1 MTDLTPRQIL
11 DAIRD
16 ALEET
21 ARRFAK
27 DKPEPHGQER
37 RPTATV
43 AKQRTNLDGTG
54 DKIIRGEMEPQPE

>member
-11 DAIRD
+11 DAIRE

-27 DKPEPHGQER
+27 DKSQQTSDLPQAKKSTSLPTEQDPPGQR
-37 RPTATV
+37 H
-43 AKQRTNLDGTG
+43 
-54 DKIIRGEMEPQPE
+54 